1 MLLQEYLF
9 ETNSRKGGWRGAWQ
23 QTCLEKEKEKRRSKP
38 PSKLHM
44 SQEDLF
50 TCSLCEQDLER
61 SQFSK
66 TQWKK
71 GDQRKCTSCVGSGA
85 PNCPSSAQAPSNK
98 PPVVTE
104 ISLEAR
110 PQKAVPGLEGLT
122 VCTDWPK
129 TKTGQPPGAQSAIF
143 NPLLA
148 SVMGRPLAQ
157 HCTAEQLQVAEMWWT
172 AALPAWPR
180 WVHELRQAQV
190 LQSPEDQQRLI
201 DSAKGQP
208 NPLIFRAKGRGT

>member
-1 MLLQEYLF
+1 MNQE
-9 ETNSRKGGWRGAWQ
+9 E
-23 QTCLEKEKEKRRSKP
+23 
-38 PSKLHM
+38 
-44 SQEDLF
+44 LF
-50 TCSLCEQDLER
+50 TCSLCRQGLRR
-61 SQFSK
+61 SHFSK

-71 GDQRKCTSCVGSGA
+71 GDQRKCTSCVGNGGA
-85 PNCPSSAQAPSNK
+85 PKVPSSAQAPPSNK
-98 PPVVTE
+98 PPAVTE

-110 PQKAVPGLEGLT
+110 PQKEVPGLEGLI

-148 SVMGRPLAQ
+148 HVMGRPLAQ
-157 HCTAEQLQVAEMWWT
+157 HCTAEQLQVAETWWT

-180 WVHELRQAQV
+180 WVQTLRQAQV

-208 NPLIFRAKGRGT
+208 NPLIFKAKGRGT